1 MLYIIE
7 HHYRDHASCTTQE
20 TVGTNKSVPVDVNF
34 INSVAVL
41 LTLNPPKE
49 IATKSYS
56 SNFFHLLVVNDNQ
69 I

>member
-20 TVGTNKSVPVDVNF
+20 TVGTNKLVPVDVNF

-41 LTLNPPKE
+41 LTLNPPRKLQPRD
-49 IATKSYS
+49 IYS
-56 SNFFHLLVVNDNQ
+56 IFFSPFGCQ
-69 I
+69 W